1 MKKIVCSLAL
11 CALPLAFAGAFA
23 AESAKSMTLR
33 FATDSAQNYVSTV
46 EIQKF
51 ADEVKAKTGGRI
63 TIEVYPG
70 GQLGEEKACIEQL
83 QMGAIDFTKS
93 SLSPLTEFAPDLAAL
108 NMPYL
113 FRSVDHMWKVMK
125 SDIGDSFLKAMEK
138 HQLIG
143 LGWLDAGSRCFYS
156 STKLEAPDDLK
167 GKKIRV
173 PQSSIMMAMVES
185 FGGTAVPM
193 PANDIYSALQTGV
206 VNAAENNIPRYIDMS
221 HEEVAKNLILD
232 RHNILPEMILASP
245 MTKAK
250 FSDADWAIVLAA
262 AKNLQENM
270 ITAWEKTEG
279 SVLKDIYA
287 KGIKVV
293 EPSPDVIASFRAV
306 CQPVYD
312 KLGAPYAD
320 LIKKIE
326 AVQ

>member
-1 MKKIVCSLAL
+1 MKKIVCLLAAF
-11 CALPLAFAGAFA
+11 CALPLAFGGASA
-23 AESAKSMTLR
+23 AESMTLR
-33 FATDSAQNYVSTV
+33 FATDSAKNYVSTV

-51 ADEVKAKTGGRI
+51 ADEVKAKTNGRI

-125 SDIGDSFLKAMEK
+125 SDIGDGFLKAMEK

-156 STKLEAPDDLK
+156 ATELAAPGDLK

-173 PQSSIMMAMVES
+173 PQSSIMMSMVES

-245 MTKAK
+245 QTKAK
-250 FSDADWAIVLAA
+250 FSDADWTIILAA

-270 ITAWEKTEG
+270 VAAWAKTEG
-279 SVLKDIYA
+279 DVLKGIYA

-293 EPSPDVIASFRAV
+293 DPAPEVIASFRSV

-312 KLGAPYAD
+312 KQGAPYAD

-326 AVQ
+326 AVK